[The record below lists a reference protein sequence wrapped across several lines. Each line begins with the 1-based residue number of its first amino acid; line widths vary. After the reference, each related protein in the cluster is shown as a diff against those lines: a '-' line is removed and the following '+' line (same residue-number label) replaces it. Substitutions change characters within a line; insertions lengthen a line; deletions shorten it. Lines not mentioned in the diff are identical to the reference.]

1 MLVSKV
7 VDSVRDF
14 SPNGGFVKQLDDG
27 FFYEI
32 GDAAAREKI
41 GQCIR
46 DALHTKYKSST
57 RSKKP
62 RRKQLKELKK
72 KKMTMVQQQP
82 QQQKQRQVQYQEPQ
96 EQKQR
101 QVQYQDY
108 PLDDLLLEPCAP
120 GIPELGRCD
129 SKELDLAS
137 IFCNAMDNGLA
148 LDGLPMRGQSRVM

>member
-1 MLVSKV
+1 M
-7 VDSVRDF
+7 
-14 SPNGGFVKQLDDG
+14 KQLDDG

-62 RRKQLKELKK
+62 RRKELKELKK
-72 KKMTMVQQQP
+72 KKKAMVRQQP
-82 QQQKQRQVQYQEPQ
+82 QPQKQIQVQYQEH
-96 EQKQR
+96 
-101 QVQYQDY
+101 
-108 PLDDLLLEPCAP
+108 PLDDILLEPCTT
-120 GIPELGRCD
+120 GFPELARCE

-148 LDGLPMRGQSRVM
+148 LDSLPLKSQPRVI